1 MLRGVQRDSEE
12 AKGVSG
18 GLEFAAMIE
27 IAESVGM
34 RDTLG
39 TIAEQCADL
48 MGQTVAEIATG
59 TAPKAGTNSNI
70 HDLSPFLMSHA
81 GRSEI
86 EIISNGKDV
95 TAKAEK

>member
-1 MLRGVQRDSEE
+1 MQRDSEE

-39 TIAEQCADL
+39 SIAEQCADL
-48 MGQTVAEIATG
+48 MGQNVAEIAT
-59 TAPKAGTNSNI
+59 APRRRLGQTQTSMICLLILCLMQVVVKS
-70 HDLSPFLMSHA
+70 SSFLME
-81 GRSEI
+81 R
-86 EIISNGKDV
+86 
-95 TAKAEK
+95 T